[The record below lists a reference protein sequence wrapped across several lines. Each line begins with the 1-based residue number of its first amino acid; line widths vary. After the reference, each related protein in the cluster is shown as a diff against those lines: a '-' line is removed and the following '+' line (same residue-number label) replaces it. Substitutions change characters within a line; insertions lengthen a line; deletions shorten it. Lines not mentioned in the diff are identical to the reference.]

1 MSKIGLTV
9 EQINAMEPTV
19 IVRNDNVRDKFI
31 QIYEAMWT
39 PSTGTSG
46 EAAYERESRNFN
58 RLLSEKEDMRKTCTK
73 FSLFTAFLD
82 VAISGLT
89 LDPGTK
95 AQAYLLARSVAV
107 DSYYDNGQKKNKYET
122 HCMLTVSGYGE
133 LVLRARCG
141 QIRHADNPVI
151 VYEEDSFE
159 YGERDGQKF
168 VNYTCRL
175 PHTTGRIVA
184 CFMKITLDPGT
195 KAQAY
200 LLARSVAVDSYYD
213 NGQKKNKYETHCML
227 TVSGYGELVLRARCG
242 QIRHADNPVIVYE
255 EDSFEYGERDGQKF
269 VNYTCRLPHTTGR
282 IVACFMKITRADGS
296 IDYAVMLPEDWIR
309 LSSYSA
315 RQNGKW
321 NYQTKQWEN
330 GKPNALYEAQ
340 GGQID
345 PGFLVAKCI
354 KHAFKTYPKARVGRA
369 TQLESQQVDE
379 TEITDD
385 IYGVTGDGEKVDT
398 TTGEIIQEKQD
409 FAPQTDTS
417 AGVTVDPAANDDD
430 DTF

>member
-1 MSKIGLTV
+1 MSKIEITI
-9 EQINAMEPTV
+9 EQLNKLQPSE
-19 IVRNDNVRDKFI
+19 IVRQDNVRDKFI

-39 PSTGTSG
+39 PSTGVSG
-46 EAAYERESRNFN
+46 EAAYEKEARNFN
-58 RLLSEKEDMRKTCTK
+58 RLLSEKEDIRKKCNH
-73 FSLFTAFLD
+73 FSLFTSFLD

-89 LDPGTK
+89 LDSGTK
-95 AQAYLLARSVAV
+95 AQAYLLARSIAV
-107 DSYYDNGQKKNKYET
+107 DSYVDERGQKKNRYET
-122 HCMLTVSGYGE
+122 QCVLTISGYGE

-151 VYEEDSFE
+151 VYEEDTFE
-159 YGERDGQKF
+159 FGERNGQKF

-175 PHTTGRIVA
+175 PH
-184 CFMKITLDPGT
+184 
-195 KAQAY
+195 Q
-200 LLARSVAVDSYYD
+200 S
-213 NGQKKNKYETHCML
+213 
-227 TVSGYGELVLRARCG
+227 
-242 QIRHADNPVIVYE
+242 
-255 EDSFEYGERDGQKF
+255 
-269 VNYTCRLPHTTGR
+269 GR

-296 IDYAVMLPEDWIR
+296 ADYAVMLPEDWAR
-309 LSSYSA
+309 LSNYSA
-315 RQNGKW
+315 RQNTKYD
-321 NYQTKQWEN
+321 YQTKQWVQ
-330 GKPNALYEAQ
+330 GKPNALYTAQ

-379 TEITDD
+379 TEITDE
-385 IYGVTGDGEKVDT
+385 IYGITADGEKVDT
-398 TTGEIIQEKQD
+398 ATGEIIQEKQD

>member
-1 MSKIGLTV
+1 MS
-9 EQINAMEPTV
+9 QIEISIKLLNELQPTE
-19 IVRNDNVRDKFI
+19 IVRNDKVRDKFI

-39 PSTGTSG
+39 QSTGVSG
-46 EAAYERESRNFN
+46 EAAYEKEARNFN
-58 RLLSEKEDMRKTCTK
+58 RLLSEKEDIRKKCNH
-73 FSLFTAFLD
+73 FSLFTSFLD

-95 AQAYLLARSVAV
+95 AQAYLLSRSIAV
-107 DSYYDNGQKKNKYET
+107 DSYVDEHGQKKNRYET
-122 HCMLTVSGYGE
+122 QCVLTVSGYGE

-151 VYEEDSFE
+151 VYEEDGFE
-159 YGERDGQKF
+159 FGERNGQKF

-175 PHTTGRIVA
+175 PH
-184 CFMKITLDPGT
+184 
-195 KAQAY
+195 Q
-200 LLARSVAVDSYYD
+200 S
-213 NGQKKNKYETHCML
+213 
-227 TVSGYGELVLRARCG
+227 
-242 QIRHADNPVIVYE
+242 
-255 EDSFEYGERDGQKF
+255 
-269 VNYTCRLPHTTGR
+269 GR

-296 IDYAVMLPEDWIR
+296 ADYAVMLPEDWQR
-309 LSSYSA
+309 LSNYSA
-315 RQNGKW
+315 RQNSKY

-330 GKPNALYEAQ
+330 GKPNALYSAQ

-385 IYGVTGDGEKVDT
+385 IYGLTDNGEKGDPA
-398 TTGEIIQEKQD
+398 TGEIITDKPQEQS
-409 FAPQTDTS
+409 FAPAQNTA
-417 AGVTVDPAANDDD
+417 AGVTVDPAATDDD

>member
-1 MSKIGLTV
+1 MSKIGITV
-9 EQINAMEPTV
+9 ELLNELKPSE

-39 PSTGTSG
+39 PSTGVSG
-46 EAAYERESRNFN
+46 EAAYEKESRNFN
-58 RLLSEKEDMRKTCTK
+58 RLLSEKEDIRKKCNH
-73 FSLFTAFLD
+73 FSLFTSFLD

-95 AQAYLLARSVAV
+95 AQAYLLARSIAV
-107 DSYYDNGQKKNKYET
+107 DSYVDERGQKKNRYET
-122 HCMLTVSGYGE
+122 QCVLTVSGYGE

-159 YGERDGQKF
+159 FGERNGQKF

-175 PHTTGRIVA
+175 PH
-184 CFMKITLDPGT
+184 
-195 KAQAY
+195 Q
-200 LLARSVAVDSYYD
+200 S
-213 NGQKKNKYETHCML
+213 
-227 TVSGYGELVLRARCG
+227 
-242 QIRHADNPVIVYE
+242 
-255 EDSFEYGERDGQKF
+255 
-269 VNYTCRLPHTTGR
+269 GR

-296 IDYAVMLPEDWIR
+296 ADYAVMLPEDWQR
-309 LSSYSA
+309 LSNFSA
-315 RQNGKW
+315 RQNGKY

-330 GKPNALYEAQ
+330 GKPNALYTAQ

-379 TEITDD
+379 TEINDG
-385 IYGVTGDGEKVDT
+385 IYGITTADGEKVDPA
-398 TTGEIIQEKQD
+398 TGEVITDQPQEQS
-409 FAPQTDTS
+409 FAPASDTS
-417 AGVTVDPAANDDD
+417 AGVTVDPAATDDD

>member
-1 MSKIGLTV
+1 MSKIEITI
-9 EQINAMEPTV
+9 EQLNKLQPSE
-19 IVRNDNVRDKFI
+19 IVRQDNVRDKFI

-39 PSTGTSG
+39 PSTGVSG
-46 EAAYERESRNFN
+46 EAAYEKEARNFN
-58 RLLSEKEDMRKTCTK
+58 RLLSEKEDIRKKCNH
-73 FSLFTAFLD
+73 FSLFTSFLD

-95 AQAYLLARSVAV
+95 AQAYLLARSIAV
-107 DSYYDNGQKKNKYET
+107 DSYVDERGQKKNRYET
-122 HCMLTVSGYGE
+122 QCVLTISGYGE

-151 VYEEDSFE
+151 VYEEDTFE
-159 YGERDGQKF
+159 FGERNGQKF

-175 PHTTGRIVA
+175 PH
-184 CFMKITLDPGT
+184 
-195 KAQAY
+195 Q
-200 LLARSVAVDSYYD
+200 S
-213 NGQKKNKYETHCML
+213 
-227 TVSGYGELVLRARCG
+227 
-242 QIRHADNPVIVYE
+242 
-255 EDSFEYGERDGQKF
+255 
-269 VNYTCRLPHTTGR
+269 GR

-296 IDYAVMLPEDWIR
+296 ADYAVMLPEDWAR
-309 LSSYSA
+309 LSNYSA
-315 RQNGKW
+315 RQNTKYD
-321 NYQTKQWEN
+321 YQTKQWVQ
-330 GKPNALYEAQ
+330 GKPNALYTAQ

-379 TEITDD
+379 TEITGD

-398 TTGEIIQEKQD
+398 STGEIIQEKQD

-417 AGVTVDPAANDDD
+417 AGVTVDPAANNDD

>member
-1 MSKIGLTV
+1 MSKIEITI
-9 EQINAMEPTV
+9 EQLNKLQPSE
-19 IVRNDNVRDKFI
+19 IVRQDNVRDKFI

-39 PSTGTSG
+39 PSTGVSG
-46 EAAYERESRNFN
+46 EAAYEKEARNFN
-58 RLLSEKEDMRKTCTK
+58 RLLSEKEDIRKKCNH
-73 FSLFTAFLD
+73 FSLFTSFLD

-95 AQAYLLARSVAV
+95 AQAYLFARSIAV
-107 DSYYDNGQKKNKYET
+107 DSYVDERGQKKNRYET
-122 HCMLTVSGYGE
+122 QCVLTISGYGE

-151 VYEEDSFE
+151 VYEEDTFE
-159 YGERDGQKF
+159 FGERNGQKF

-175 PHTTGRIVA
+175 PH
-184 CFMKITLDPGT
+184 
-195 KAQAY
+195 Q
-200 LLARSVAVDSYYD
+200 S
-213 NGQKKNKYETHCML
+213 
-227 TVSGYGELVLRARCG
+227 
-242 QIRHADNPVIVYE
+242 
-255 EDSFEYGERDGQKF
+255 
-269 VNYTCRLPHTTGR
+269 GR

-296 IDYAVMLPEDWIR
+296 ADYAVMLPEDWAR
-309 LSSYSA
+309 LSNYSA
-315 RQNGKW
+315 RQNTKYD
-321 NYQTKQWEN
+321 YQTKQWVQ
-330 GKPNALYEAQ
+330 GKPNALYTAQ

-385 IYGVTGDGEKVDT
+385 IYGITADGEKVDT
-398 TTGEIIQEKQD
+398 ATGEIIQEKQD
-409 FAPQTDTS
+409 FTPQTNTS
-417 AGVTVDPAANDDD
+417 AGVTVDPAANNDD

>member
-1 MSKIGLTV
+1 MSQIEITV
-9 EQINAMEPTV
+9 KLLNELQPTE

-31 QIYEAMWT
+31 QIYDAMWSQ
-39 PSTGTSG
+39 STGVSG
-46 EAAYERESRNFN
+46 EAAYEKEARNFN
-58 RLLSEKEDMRKTCTK
+58 RLLSEKEDVRKKCSH
-73 FSLFTAFLD
+73 FSLFTSFLD

-95 AQAYLLARSVAV
+95 AQAYLLARSIAV
-107 DSYYDNGQKKNKYET
+107 DSYVDDHGQKKNRYET
-122 HCMLTVSGYGE
+122 QCVLTVSGYGE

-159 YGERDGQKF
+159 FGERNGQKF

-175 PHTTGRIVA
+175 PH
-184 CFMKITLDPGT
+184 
-195 KAQAY
+195 Q
-200 LLARSVAVDSYYD
+200 S
-213 NGQKKNKYETHCML
+213 
-227 TVSGYGELVLRARCG
+227 
-242 QIRHADNPVIVYE
+242 
-255 EDSFEYGERDGQKF
+255 
-269 VNYTCRLPHTTGR
+269 GR

-296 IDYAVMLPEDWIR
+296 ADYAVMLPEDWAR
-309 LSSYSA
+309 LSNYSA
-315 RQNGKW
+315 RQNSKF

-330 GKPNALYEAQ
+330 GKPNALYTAQ

-354 KHAFKTYPKARVGRA
+354 KHAFKTYPKARVGHA

-379 TEITDD
+379 TEISDD
-385 IYGVTGDGEKVDT
+385 IYGITDKGEQVDT
-398 TTGEIIQEKQD
+398 ATGEIITDRQPEQS
-409 FAPQTDTS
+409 FAPADNTA

>member
-1 MSKIGLTV
+1 MSQIEITV
-9 EQINAMEPTV
+9 KLLNELQPTE

-31 QIYEAMWT
+31 QIYDAMWSQ
-39 PSTGTSG
+39 STGVSG
-46 EAAYERESRNFN
+46 EAAYEKEARNFN
-58 RLLSEKEDMRKTCTK
+58 RLLSEKEDVRKKCSH
-73 FSLFTAFLD
+73 FSLFTSFLD

-95 AQAYLLARSVAV
+95 AQAYLLARSIAV
-107 DSYYDNGQKKNKYET
+107 DSYVDDHGQKKNRYET
-122 HCMLTVSGYGE
+122 QCVLTVSGYGE

-159 YGERDGQKF
+159 FGERNGQKF

-175 PHTTGRIVA
+175 PHQSGRIVA
-184 CFMKITLDPGT
+184 CFMKI
-195 KAQAY
+195 
-200 LLARSVAVDSYYD
+200 S
-213 NGQKKNKYETHCML
+213 
-227 TVSGYGELVLRARCG
+227 
-242 QIRHADNPVIVYE
+242 
-255 EDSFEYGERDGQKF
+255 
-269 VNYTCRLPHTTGR
+269 
-282 IVACFMKITRADGS
+282 RADGS
-296 IDYAVMLPEDWIR
+296 ADYAVMLPEDWAR
-309 LSSYSA
+309 LSNYSA
-315 RQNGKW
+315 RQNSKF

-330 GKPNALYEAQ
+330 GKPNALYTAQ

-354 KHAFKTYPKARVGRA
+354 KHAFKTYPKARVGHA

-398 TTGEIIQEKQD
+398 ATGEIIQEKQD

-417 AGVTVDPAANDDD
+417 AGVTVDPSANDDD

>member
-1 MSKIGLTV
+1 MSKIEITI
-9 EQINAMEPTV
+9 EQLNKLQPSE
-19 IVRNDNVRDKFI
+19 IVRQDNVRDKFI

-39 PSTGTSG
+39 PSTGVSG
-46 EAAYERESRNFN
+46 EAAYEKEARNFN
-58 RLLSEKEDMRKTCTK
+58 RLLSEKEDIRKKCNH
-73 FSLFTAFLD
+73 FSLFTSFFD

-95 AQAYLLARSVAV
+95 AQAYLLARSIAV
-107 DSYYDNGQKKNKYET
+107 DSYVDERGQKKNRYET
-122 HCMLTVSGYGE
+122 QCVLTISGYGE

-151 VYEEDSFE
+151 VYEEDTFE
-159 YGERDGQKF
+159 FGERNGQKF

-175 PHTTGRIVA
+175 PH
-184 CFMKITLDPGT
+184 
-195 KAQAY
+195 Q
-200 LLARSVAVDSYYD
+200 S
-213 NGQKKNKYETHCML
+213 
-227 TVSGYGELVLRARCG
+227 
-242 QIRHADNPVIVYE
+242 
-255 EDSFEYGERDGQKF
+255 
-269 VNYTCRLPHTTGR
+269 GR

-296 IDYAVMLPEDWIR
+296 ADYAVMLPEDWAR
-309 LSSYSA
+309 LSNYSA
-315 RQNGKW
+315 RQNTKYD
-321 NYQTKQWEN
+321 YQTKQWIQ
-330 GKPNALYEAQ
+330 GKPNALYTAQ

-385 IYGVTGDGEKVDT
+385 IYGITADGEKVDT
-398 TTGEIIQEKQD
+398 ATGEIIQEKQD
-409 FAPQTDTS
+409 FTPQTDTS
-417 AGVTVDPAANDDD
+417 AGVTVDPAVNNDD